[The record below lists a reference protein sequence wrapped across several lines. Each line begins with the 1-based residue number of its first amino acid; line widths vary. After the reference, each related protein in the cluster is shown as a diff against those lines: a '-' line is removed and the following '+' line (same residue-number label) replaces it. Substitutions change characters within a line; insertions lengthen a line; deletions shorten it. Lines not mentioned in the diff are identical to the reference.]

1 MITRDRIFTPV
12 NTVIQLSGPY
22 RILFVLACG
31 VILLAGMR
39 AASPILG
46 PVFCAGFIATL
57 FIVLKHWLE
66 KKGLS
71 SRVAVVAVILLYFA
85 TLAGFV
91 LAIGISLL
99 QLASELPLYQEGLE
113 SLLPSG
119 AEWGQASLSDPPSLL
134 SSDAIGLL
142 MTTGRGAIAL
152 LGDLFTAAL
161 IVVFTPLFIL
171 AESAGLIRK
180 LQGVIVHLSGRMESA
195 ERFGGQMV
203 EYLVVRT
210 EVNLANGVVNGIFFA
225 LLGVDF
231 AILWGFLAFVLGY
244 VVYVGFWLAVIPP
257 MVLAWL
263 EMGPAAALLVLIGA
277 GIINTAAEYLLFPH
291 LAGHQL
297 NLSPLVV
304 FLSIFFWWL
313 ILGAFGVLLA
323 VPLTMA
329 VQAILETW
337 DETRWLGDLLGNG

>member
-1 MITRDRIFTPV
+1 VYTG
-12 NTVIQLSGPY
+12 IQLFRPY
-22 RILFVLACG
+22 YILIVLACG
-31 VILLAGMR
+31 VILLAGMK

-46 PVFCAGFIATL
+46 PVLCAGFISIL

-66 KKGLS
+66 KKGFSPRL
-71 SRVAVVAVILLYFA
+71 AVVAVILLYFT

-91 LAIGISLL
+91 LAVGVSLL
-99 QLASELPLYQEGLE
+99 QLASQLPLYQEGLE
-113 SLLPSG
+113 SLLPS
-119 AEWGQASLSDPPSLL
+119 ATECGQVSFADLL
-134 SSDAIGLL
+134 TLLPSDAIDLL
-142 MTTGRGAIAL
+142 MTTGRGVIAL
-152 LGDLFTAAL
+152 LGDLLTAAL

-171 AESAGLIRK
+171 AESAGLTRK

-195 ERFGGQMV
+195 ERFGRQMV

-210 EVNLANGVVNGIFFA
+210 EVNLANGVVNGLFFA
-225 LLGVDF
+225 CIGVDF

-277 GIINTAAEYLLFPH
+277 GIINTVAEYLLFPH
-291 LAGHQL
+291 LAGYQL
-297 NLSPLVV
+297 NLSPLVI

-337 DETRWLGDLLGNG
+337 DETRWLGELLGNESP